1 MIFFK
6 VLWINNYIEF
16 PYSIEWIFF
25 EWIFWILFLIESFFG
40 PIQWKNEFS
49 ERIAQGYFTYWP
61 HLIHYWKKSR
71 GMYKH
76 FNQEHYGEHWM
87 QLRVQSSSPP
97 RPVHARTPSNKMSN
111 TSKISKK
118 HIDLEYFQEEPH
130 CWPFCKIWKSR
141 KGRDRSPR
149 PFKFEL
155 KKNRLLINQF

>member
-1 MIFFK
+1 MF
-6 VLWINNYIEF
+6 WIEF
-16 PYSIEWIFF
+16 W
-25 EWIFWILFLIESFFG
+25 IESFLG

-111 TSKISKK
+111 TSNISKK
-118 HIDLEYFQEEPH
+118 NTLTSNISKENHIVDRFAKSENPGKEEIGLPGLLNLD
-130 CWPFCKIWKSR
+130 WKN
-141 KGRDRSPR
+141 K
-149 PFKFEL
+149 
-155 KKNRLLINQF
+155 LLII